1 MSLPTSF
8 YINTPALQLYQTP
21 PGGISASTRGAGLFS
36 HLQGSWN
43 LKNGELE
50 DMIMNL
56 GSQIAKNTSDN
67 KEKDDGKTVSSNI
80 NCSPHSAFKSCQ

>member
-21 PGGISASTRGAGLFS
+21 PGGISASSRGAGLFS
-36 HLQGSWN
+36 HLQGPWN

-50 DMIMNL
+50 DMITNL
-56 GSQIAKNTSDN
+56 GSQIAKNMSDN
-67 KEKDDGKTVSSNI
+67 REKDDGKTVSSNI
-80 NCSPHSAFKSCQ
+80 NCSPHSAFKSFQ